1 MRKSEA
7 KFEIIEPVSLKDLV
21 LKAIREAILEGKLS
35 PGARIVESQLSKQM
49 QVAQNVVRE
58 ALQELEFQGLVVR
71 QPNKGTFVTDLSLE
85 DLKEIYRLRMELEGF
100 AAKLA
105 REAGRP
111 NPEDVRRLE
120 QALDEMQAG
129 AEGDFVQFS
138 RADLRFHEIIWNMSG
153 NRFVE
158 RALRII
164 ATPQFAYVLIQ
175 RFRYTH
181 LDLPAVVA
189 QHRDIL
195 KTLQT
200 ADAETCQQYVRD
212 VTADFWRQIEQ
223 CVTQP
228 D

>member
-1 MRKSEA
+1 IVRKSEA

-58 ALQELEFQGLVVR
+58 ALQEL
-71 QPNKGTFVTDLSLE
+71 
-85 DLKEIYRLRMELEGF
+85 ELEGF